1 MTRHFLTPT
10 AACEVLVGFLANR
23 TGQENRAG
31 PSSSRYLSGTFQPVL
46 IRTMLV
52 GFMPAPL

>member
-31 PSSSRYLSGTFQPVL
+31 PSSSGYLSGTFQPVL